1 MPRSVVLTLLFAL
14 ALALPHGA
22 ARAQVRHCLAAD
34 GTRVFTDRHCE
45 DIGASDYRAPPA
57 SADAARVPQN
67 VCARSVQDLAYALDE
82 AIRSG
87 DANRIAALYDWAG
100 MGTANAYRLMGRLDA
115 IARRPLVDVQPM
127 YAGNREDEYG
137 YETPDPAGQPGE
149 ALRRPQLI
157 GLRVEQTL
165 SNGSTPSHAV
175 FGLRRH
181 LGCWWVRL

>member
-1 MPRSVVLTLLFAL
+1 MPRPLVLLLLSAI
-14 ALALPHGA
+14 ALALPHGGA
-22 ARAQVRHCLAAD
+22 HAQVRHCVAAD
-34 GTRVFTDRHCE
+34 GTRVFTDRQCE

-57 SADAARVPQN
+57 PADAGRIPLT

-87 DANRIAALYDWAG
+87 DANRIAGLYDWAG
-100 MGTANAYRLMGRLDA
+100 MGTANAYRVMDRLQA
-115 IARRPLVDVQPM
+115 IARRPLIAVAPL
-127 YAGNREDEYG
+127 YAGDAGDAYG
-137 YETPDPAGQPGE
+137 YALPDPGAQSGE
-149 ALRRPQLI
+149 PARTPQLV

-165 SNGSTPSHAV
+165 GNGSTPSHAT